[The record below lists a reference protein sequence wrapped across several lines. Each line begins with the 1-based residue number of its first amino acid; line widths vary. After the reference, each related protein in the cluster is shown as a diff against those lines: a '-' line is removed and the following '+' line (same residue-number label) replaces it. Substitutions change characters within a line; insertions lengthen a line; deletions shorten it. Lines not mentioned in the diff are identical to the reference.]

1 VTFLGE
7 LRVGA
12 TLENLHVLTDFVQ
25 SIGRRLQLSQETLF
39 HLDLAVEEA
48 AANVVEHAYP
58 PGQYGDVRL
67 RAEKVKDAIRITLTD
82 WGIPYDPD
90 TVQPFDTQAP
100 IETRMNGGMGLHFIH
115 SLMDTV
121 MRETV
126 STPGG
131 PNTLTLIKRFEPSP
145 ADETQ
150 VGADRLHTLRELDAM
165 LTVSRSIAADVDLD
179 DLLVLIINELVQAID
194 AERGAVY
201 LLDEGNRVLYSRV
214 LSTDSGGLQEIRL
227 PVGQGLA
234 GHVAASGKVLNIQD
248 AYEDARF
255 DRAFDRLTGF
265 RTRTI
270 LTVPMR
276 NPQGDIVG
284 VVQVVNKKDGPFTER
299 DEQLL
304 AAIANQAAISIEN
317 ARLYAQAI
325 RQKLVSQELA
335 TARMIQ
341 ESFLPQIIPQHAGWD
356 IAAHW
361 RPMREVAGDFYDFYP
376 LSDGRLAIVI
386 ADVSGKGV
394 PAALFMA
401 LSVTV
406 LRFAMSLNFSPG
418 ELMHRANA
426 AIIADQGSRMFTT
439 AFVGYLDLDSGVLRF
454 ASAGHNPPLVYRTAE
469 SHCQYLVAS
478 GVAMG
483 LFESA
488 RYTEG
493 TLTLEDQDVLVL
505 YTDGITEVIDAQERE
520 FGVERLEA
528 VIMQQAARPAQ
539 ELAER
544 IVAAAATFGQDGGA
558 SDDETL
564 LVIKRLES
572 RPGG

>member
-1 VTFLGE
+1 MAFLGE
-7 LRVGA
+7 LRVEA
-12 TLENLHVLTDFVQ
+12 TLENLHILTDFVQ
-25 SIGRRLQLSQETLF
+25 SIGRRLQLTKGTLF

-48 AANVVEHAYP
+48 AANVVQHAYP
-58 PGQYGDVRL
+58 PGQVGEVQL
-67 RAEKVKDAIRITLTD
+67 RAEKIEDTIHITLTD
-82 WGIPYDPD
+82 WGIPFDPG
-90 TVQPFDTQAP
+90 QARPFDVHAP

-115 SLMDTV
+115 SLMDRVIRGTA
-121 MRETV
+121 

-131 PNTLTLIKRFEPSP
+131 PNTLTLIKRFEPSL
-145 ADETQ
+145 ADEAQ
-150 VGADRLHTLRELDAM
+150 DGADRPSMLRELNAM
-165 LTVSRSIAADVDLD
+165 LTVSRSMTADVDLD

-194 AERGAVY
+194 AERGAIY
-201 LLDEGNRVLYSRV
+201 LLDKENRVLYSRV
-214 LSTDSGGLQEIRL
+214 LSEDSGGLQEIRL

-234 GHVAASGKVLNIQD
+234 GFVAATGKVLNIQD
-248 AYEDARF
+248 AYGDPHF

-284 VVQVVNKKDGPFTER
+284 VAQVVNKEDGPFTDR
-299 DEQLL
+299 DERLL
-304 AAIANQAAISIEN
+304 AAIATQAAISIEN
-317 ARLYAQAI
+317 ARLYAQAM
-325 RQKLVSQELA
+325 RQQWVSQELA

-341 ESFLPQIIPQHAGWD
+341 ESFLPQTIPQHAGWD

-361 RPMREVAGDFYDFYP
+361 RPMREVAGDFYDFYD
-376 LSDGRLAIVI
+376 LSDGRLAVVI

-406 LRFAMSLNFSPG
+406 LRFAMSLNFTPG

-426 AIIADQGSRMFTT
+426 AIIANQGSRMFTT

-454 ASAGHNPPLVYRTAE
+454 ASAGHNPPLLYRAAAGRCE
-469 SHCQYLVAS
+469 YLVTS

-488 RYTEG
+488 QYTEG
-493 TLTLEDQDVLVL
+493 TLTLEEQDVLVL
-505 YTDGITEVIDAQERE
+505 YTDGITEVIDAQEQE
-520 FGVERLEA
+520 FGEERLEA
-528 VIMQQAARPAQ
+528 LITQQATRPAR

-544 IVAAAATFGQDGGA
+544 IVASAAAFGQDVGA

-564 LVIKRLES
+564 LVVKRLRSLPE
-572 RPGG
+572 R